1 MHGMLQIGLQHTTSL
16 GITSFDCAG
25 GHQCGHTAFDWQ
37 LFQNVLSGHT
47 NKRRLL
53 CKNCVAKPTY
63 KCEAENCQ
71 IDRSRQMGP
80 WEFGA
85 EQVQQKKKRSQSKMI
100 CKHCVALGFSN
111 IRGGTVA
118 YQCDGC
124 NRRLGHQSFAKS
136 ALNNAKKRGGKLSC
150 LTCQERP
157 RRV

>member
-1 MHGMLQIGLQHTTSL
+1 MECYKLGYSTRRPH

-25 GHQCGHTAFDWQ
+25 GHQCGHLAFDSWR
-37 LFQNVLSGHT
+37 FHNVLKGHI
-47 NKRRLL
+47 NKGRLL
-53 CKNCVAKPTY
+53 CKICEAKPTY
-63 KCEAENCQ
+63 KCDAENCQ
-71 IDRSRQMGP
+71 MDRSRQMGP
-80 WEFGA
+80 WEFSA

-111 IRGGTVA
+111 TRGGTVA

-124 NRRLGHQSFAKS
+124 NRRLGNQSFATK
-136 ALNNAKKRGGKLSC
+136 ALENAKRRGGKLFC